1 MQWSEIRERY
11 PRQWLLVEAVEAH
24 SEDRQ
29 RILDDIEVLQTFPDS
44 LAAMNSYKERHLK
57 HPHWEMYV
65 LHTDREQLDIGEIY
79 LLSPRISS

>member
-29 RILDDIEVLQTFPDS
+29 RILDDIEVLQTFQDS
-44 LAAMNSYKERHLK
+44 LAAMNSYKKVHLRN
-57 HPHWEMYV
+57 PQREMYV
-65 LHTDREQLDIGEIY
+65 LHTDRQQLDIGEIY
-79 LLSPRISS
+79 LLSPRTLS